1 MTVPPLDVVLPDG
14 ESSEVPELPET
25 ITEVDTAQ
33 EAVKSFDDLWNN
45 LRYQHREKFKEYSE
59 LQASLSAM
67 NFDQGETRVD
77 FTKMNE
83 MRDDI
88 VKLEG
93 GVETLNLY
101 RTLVLGV
108 ESEPWIEKEIQE
120 KRKKIKVRTNSQ
132 HSKKGTDYS
141 KYANWEADR
150 SKTDDELNVTT

>member
-45 LRYQHREKFKEYSE
+45 LRYKHREKFKEYSE

-93 GVETLNLY
+93 GLETLNLY
-101 RTLVLGV
+101 RTLVMGV
-108 ESEPWIEKEIQE
+108 EAEPWLEIEIQE
-120 KRKKIKVRTNSQ
+120 KRKKIKVRTNSKY
-132 HSKKGTDYS
+132 SKKGGDYS
-141 KYANWEADR
+141 KYANWEADQT
-150 SKTDDELNVTT
+150 KTDGEVNIPK

>member
-33 EAVKSFDDLWNN
+33 EAVKSLDDLWNN

-93 GVETLNLY
+93 GLETLNLY
-101 RTLVLGV
+101 RTLVMGV
-108 ESEPWIEKEIQE
+108 EAEPWLEIEIQE
-120 KRKKIKVRTNSQ
+120 KRKKIKVRTNSKY
-132 HSKKGTDYS
+132 SKKGGDYS
-141 KYANWEADR
+141 KYANWEADQT
-150 SKTDDELNVTT
+150 KTDGEVNIPK